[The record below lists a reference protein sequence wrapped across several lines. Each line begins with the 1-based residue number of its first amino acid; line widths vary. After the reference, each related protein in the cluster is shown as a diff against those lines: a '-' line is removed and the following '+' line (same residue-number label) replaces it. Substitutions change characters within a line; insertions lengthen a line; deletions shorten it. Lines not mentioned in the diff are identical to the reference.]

1 MLVAS
6 FLGGAK
12 SRLLPPLSI
21 FQYFA
26 AAVLFHVL
34 MWLLLL
40 FGDEDMIRYVGN
52 LTPTLAAIHS
62 LTLGV
67 FVTTAIGAS
76 AQLLPVATRRALA
89 AVWPIN
95 LTFWLTVPG
104 LIVLAI
110 GMYAGQAMFLIG
122 GAAAVT
128 LGLLV
133 FAGLLAD
140 NLRRAGGLPVVSA
153 YGWAA
158 LASLV
163 ALVVLGF
170 LLSLDYEMAF
180 LPDHGAVAV
189 AHMILGG
196 FGFMGLLAL
205 GFSHVLI
212 PMFALASA
220 PPQRASFATFA
231 AAAAAVAL
239 GALGAV
245 LDSRGLLTAAGL
257 IGLAAVGGHLWL
269 MLRVLAKGMRK
280 RLGLSF
286 VLVRAAWAMLPATL
300 LVGLAALY
308 GLAGPNGAT
317 LFGLCLL
324 GGWLLTFLL
333 AILQR
338 ILPFLVSMHV
348 TSAARGGPPLL
359 SELASATP
367 LKIHAV
373 CHGIALLG
381 LAVAITIDDILL
393 ARAASAV
400 GLAGA
405 LAFAWFSASMMGRL
419 LAKPT
424 AAAPAV
430 PH

>member
-1 MLVAS
+1 
-6 FLGGAK
+6 
-12 SRLLPPLSI
+12 
-21 FQYFA
+21 
-26 AAVLFHVL
+26 
-34 MWLLLL
+34 
-40 FGDEDMIRYVGN
+40 
-52 LTPTLAAIHS
+52 
-62 LTLGV
+62 
-67 FVTTAIGAS
+67 
-76 AQLLPVATRRALA
+76 
-89 AVWPIN
+89 
-95 LTFWLTVPG
+95 
-104 LIVLAI
+104 
-110 GMYAGQAMFLIG
+110 
-122 GAAAVT
+122 
-128 LGLLV
+128 
-133 FAGLLAD
+133 
-140 NLRRAGGLPVVSA
+140 
-153 YGWAA
+153 
-158 LASLV
+158 
-163 ALVVLGF
+163 
-170 LLSLDYEMAF
+170 
-180 LPDHGAVAV
+180 
-189 AHMILGG
+189 
-196 FGFMGLLAL
+196 
-205 GFSHVLI
+205 
-212 PMFALASA
+212 
-220 PPQRASFATFA
+220 
-231 AAAAAVAL
+231 
-239 GALGAV
+239 
-245 LDSRGLLTAAGL
+245 
-257 IGLAAVGGHLWL
+257 
-269 MLRVLAKGMRK
+269 
-280 RLGLSF
+280 
-286 VLVRAAWAMLPATL
+286 MLPATL

-308 GLAGPNGAT
+308 GLVGPNGAT